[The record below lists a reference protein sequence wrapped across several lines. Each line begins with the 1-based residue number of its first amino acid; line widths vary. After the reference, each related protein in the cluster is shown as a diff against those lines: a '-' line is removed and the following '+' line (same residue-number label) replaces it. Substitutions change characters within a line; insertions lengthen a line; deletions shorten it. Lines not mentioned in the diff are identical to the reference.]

1 MPVSHMGIDGF
12 LNRVAKL
19 IHMAVEIIITK
30 KLKLKTPVLI
40 EGFPGMGLVG
50 TISASYIVEKL
61 KLEPIGYIKSDLFP
75 PMAAVHNHIPMHP
88 ARVYGS
94 SKLDM
99 VVILSEFV
107 IPIGLVHDLA
117 EGIFVYAKSI
127 GVKKIISLGGIT
139 IKGEQDEVYAIASN
153 IDLVNKVSKYKTVKM
168 IKEGATTGVTGV
180 LLARGADEGF
190 DVVSLLAEAQPEYMD
205 PRAASMV
212 IEVLNQMLGLEIE
225 TQSLDKEAKI
235 IETKMREV
243 MSKAKASQTHY
254 KKSESLGPMY
264 G

>member
-1 MPVSHMGIDGF
+1 
-12 LNRVAKL
+12 
-19 IHMAVEIIITK
+19 MAVEIVTTK
-30 KLKLKTPVLI
+30 KIKMKNPVLI

-61 KLEPIGYIKSDLFP
+61 KMEQIGYIKSELFP

-94 SKLDM
+94 SKLNM
-99 VVILSEFV
+99 IVILSEFV
-107 IPIGLVHDLA
+107 IPIGIVQELA
-117 EGIFVYAKSI
+117 ESIFAFAKTV
-127 GVKKIISLGGIT
+127 GVKQIISLGGIT

-153 IDLVNKVSKYKTVKM
+153 MDLVNKVSKYKTVKM

-212 IEVLNQMLGLEIE
+212 IEVLNEMLGLKIE
-225 TQSLDKEAKI
+225 TASLDQEAKT
-235 IETKMREV
+235 IESKMREV
-243 MSKAKASQTHY
+243 MSKAKASQTNY
-254 KKSESLGPMY
+254 KKAESLGPMY